1 MNAIA
6 FRTAFSFS
14 VSVFVLSFAYCVAT
28 ADAATTYTTVASA
41 LTISGDVSDGD
52 IISYD
57 TATDTYRRSSWFADE
72 MMYGV
77 VVNDPVLYLQ
87 GIDAAATG
95 TPVVRYGEVL
105 MNVTTLGGVIR
116 AGDLV
121 TSSDI
126 PGAGQRVN
134 RDEGVYVLGF
144 ALEDMV
150 ASGESFTG
158 EDGTIVS
165 RGKVS
170 VALRIGPYVTREG
183 AAFIASGTTQGIA
196 GMTDAEERS
205 GLDVFKLFRYVLA
218 SFVAISAVIVASRRF
233 GDTFSQS
240 VISIG
245 RNPLAH
251 SHIRSMVLW
260 NAFLILVISGVG
272 FGIGAAIIFAP

>member
-6 FRTAFSFS
+6 FQTAFGFS
-14 VSVFVLSFAYCVAT
+14 VSALLLFFVGFGVPVE
-28 ADAATTYTTVASA
+28 AATTYTTVASA
-41 LTISGDVSDGD
+41 LTVSGDVSDGD

-57 TATDTYRRSSWFADE
+57 AAGGMYRRSSAFADE

-77 VVNDPVLYLQ
+77 VVHDPVLYLE
-87 GIDAAATG
+87 GVGASATG
-95 TPVVRYGEVL
+95 TPVVRYGEVT
-105 MNVTTLGGVIR
+105 MNVTTLGGTIR

-121 TSSDI
+121 TSSTV

-144 ALEDMV
+144 ALDDMV
-150 ASGESFTG
+150 TTG
-158 EDGTIVS
+158 ETFTDGDGATVS
-165 RGKVS
+165 RGTVS

-183 AAFIASGTTQGIA
+183 AAFIASGTIQGVGLA
-196 GMTDAEERS
+196 DAEGND
-205 GLDVFKLFRYVLA
+205 GLDVFKLFRYILA